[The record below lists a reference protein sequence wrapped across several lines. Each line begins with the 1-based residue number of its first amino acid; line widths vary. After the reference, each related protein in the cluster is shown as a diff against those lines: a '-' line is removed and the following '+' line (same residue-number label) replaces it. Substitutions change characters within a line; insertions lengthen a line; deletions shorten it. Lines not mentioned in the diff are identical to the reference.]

1 MGRRVWGPLG
11 FLPQPVLLLLG
22 THAPGA
28 WWRSPAQ
35 IFFIYPIT
43 SSVVQFGAECS
54 PGPGRCDR
62 YLGYHGALFPGA
74 SGQEDRPLPR
84 EEGEGRLI
92 GCSGIAVS
100 QRAML
105 CPGFAGY
112 NTFKVFLLPRVNC
125 LGLRDGTAWQLCPF
139 FTLYVMTVEHVF
151 REQGLP
157 LSSGKVPLHRVVF
170 HWGQGQH

>member
-1 MGRRVWGPLG
+1 MFTWPREG
-11 FLPQPVLLLLG
+11 
-22 THAPGA
+22 
-28 WWRSPAQ
+28 
-35 IFFIYPIT
+35 
-43 SSVVQFGAECS
+43 
-54 PGPGRCDR
+54 CDR